1 MSIATPLMTAE
12 QFLALPED
20 GMERE
25 LIRGELKERPMTV
38 RNQYHAEVM
47 AIVSQRLRNWL
58 ESLPAASGKVYAG
71 DVGCILQRDP
81 DLVVGIDVAYFSEH
95 ALSQASSATTLLEG
109 APVLA
114 VEILSPSDTQ
124 ENIVEKVDNYLSAG
138 TALVWLIDPHFRTVT
153 VYRADRTIETFDH
166 TRTLTVEPHLP
177 GFAVAVPKLFG

>member
-1 MSIATPLMTAE
+1 MSIATPPMTAE

-38 RNQYHAEVM
+38 RNQFHSAVM
-47 AIVSQRLRNWL
+47 ALVTHRLLSWL
-58 ESLPAASGKVYAG
+58 ESLPAPSGKVYAG
-71 DVGCILQRDP
+71 DVGCILERDP
-81 DLVVGIDVAYFSEH
+81 DMIVGIDVAYFSEH
-95 ALSQASSATTLLEG
+95 TLSHQSGTTTLLEG

-166 TRTLTVEPHLP
+166 TRTLTVELQLP
-177 GFAVAVPKLFG
+177 GFAVPVPKLFG